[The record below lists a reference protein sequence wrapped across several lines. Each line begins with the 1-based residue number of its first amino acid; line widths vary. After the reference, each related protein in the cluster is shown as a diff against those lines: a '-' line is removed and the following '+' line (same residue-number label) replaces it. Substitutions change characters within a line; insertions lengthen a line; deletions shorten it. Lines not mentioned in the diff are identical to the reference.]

1 MEKLFEVEVG
11 KIEVGGSWVHSVRV
25 TEDGKLL
32 IKGHFTSQ
40 HEARDIAEAEARRLG
55 VEVRYLD

>member
-1 MEKLFEVEVG
+1 MEKFEVEVG
-11 KIEVGGSWVHSVRV
+11 KIEINGTWVHSVRV

-32 IKGHFTSQ
+32 IKGHFNSR
-40 HEARDIAEAEARRLG
+40 HEAREVAETEAKRLG